1 MFKAMDIVS
10 RKYDTLRFKTAEKIK
25 NYLSLSNNNKLTIGL
40 YCKGRFYVFGNEK
53 EEKVLR
59 FDIGSVSKTI
69 TAHLILKLYRE
80 EKLDIYQRV
89 DRYLPLKKGKYPT
102 IYQLL
107 THTCGYHH
115 LTPLEI
121 TLPKLI
127 TYGYARKNPY
137 ENCTVKK
144 IISCLERRRF
154 LKSSLRYGYSDFAY
168 AILAAVAENV
178 TKKPFSV
185 LFEEFIQ
192 NDLNLTNTTVENG
205 PLVRTPVAA
214 KGKKILPF
222 WVWKKENPY
231 IASGGMI
238 SNIED
243 ILKYI
248 ALQIESDKHYIV
260 SAHKICKESTLK
272 NNNHLMCI
280 GWHTYKRSNQLWHV
294 GGVGT
299 FRSSVILN
307 KKLKL
312 GVAVLGNAKGK
323 KSANSHYIAK
333 MLYSELK
340 NKRIKL
346 SGE

>member
-1 MFKAMDIVS
+1 M
-10 RKYDTLRFKTAEKIK
+10 
-25 NYLSLSNNNKLTIGL
+25 
-40 YCKGRFYVFGNEK
+40 
-53 EEKVLR
+53 
-59 FDIGSVSKTI
+59 
-69 TAHLILKLYRE
+69 
-80 EKLDIYQRV
+80 
-89 DRYLPLKKGKYPT
+89 
-102 IYQLL
+102 
-107 THTCGYHH
+107 
-115 LTPLEI
+115 
-121 TLPKLI
+121 
-127 TYGYARKNPY
+127 
-137 ENCTVKK
+137 
-144 IISCLERRRF
+144 
-154 LKSSLRYGYSDFAY
+154 
-168 AILAAVAENV
+168 
-178 TKKPFSV
+178 

-192 NDLNLTNTTVENG
+192 KDLNLTNTTVENG

-260 SAHKICKESTLK
+260 SAHKICKESTLI